1 MKDNKFLLL
10 ILFSLVSALLF
21 SRCTKSTGNPKE
33 FSKGKETPPI
43 PVTGLVIKPQP
54 FENKIEVVG
63 TILPNEKVDLK
74 SESAGRVTG
83 IYFKEG
89 AWVNKGD
96 LLLRIY
102 NNDLQA
108 QLKKNKIQQ
117 ELATKEEERKRK
129 LLDIKGVSQEEYDIT
144 RNALD
149 ALKADGELI
158 EAQLR
163 KTEILAPFNGVIGLR
178 NISEG
183 EILSTTTLIASLQQV
198 DPIKVEFDI
207 PEKYSFHINQGAA
220 IDFTISGSDEVY
232 KGVVY
237 AIEPMI
243 DVNTR
248 TLKVRARCSNK
259 NQKLKPGSFIKIDLV
274 LNKKGNSILVPSEA
288 VVPGLKGQ
296 KVYVANSGY
305 AIARKVK
312 TGIRTDNSLEITEG
326 LNAEDTVITSGI
338 MQLKDSVK
346 VNLRLKN

>member
-1 MKDNKFLLL
+1 MKNNTFLLL
-10 ILFSLVSALLF
+10 ILVAISSALF
-21 SRCTKSTGNPKE
+21 ISGCTKSTGNPKE
-33 FSKGKETPPI
+33 FAKGKETPAV
-43 PVTGLVIKPQP
+43 PVTGWVVKTQE
-54 FENKIEVVG
+54 FDNKIEVVG

-74 SESAGRVTG
+74 SESGGRVTG

-89 AWVNKGD
+89 AWVKKGD

-102 NNDLQA
+102 NNDLHA

-117 ELATKEEERKRK
+117 QLATKEEERKRK
-129 LLDIKGVSQEEYDIT
+129 LLDIKGISEEEYDISK
-144 RNALD
+144 NALE
-149 ALKADGELI
+149 ALKADAELI

-183 EILSTTTLIASLQQV
+183 EILSTSTLIASLQQV

-207 PEKYSFHINQGAA
+207 PEKYSYNVNQGAT
-220 IDFTISGSDEVY
+220 IDFTISGSDQIY

-237 AIEPMI
+237 AVEPMI

-296 KVYVANSGY
+296 KVYVATNGI
-305 AIARKVK
+305 AISRKVR

-326 LNAEDTVITSGI
+326 LNEKDTVITSGI